1 MTARMARARAR
12 CAGAAVDA
20 EAAGAQIDGEAGF
33 DALALRLLARDAH
46 VGEHLAHGVAV
57 LAGFVQALEGD
68 GDQADHQGHQGDDDE
83 QLDEGEAGGAARGR
97 PSPRNTLFFIAARAL
112 PTSARAIFDQYFNA
126 PAVTY
131 CLLRT
136 STFSPSPPGALSAPS
151 DRISRPPLGPGLA

>member
-1 MTARMARARAR
+1 VP
-12 CAGAAVDA
+12 GAAVDA

-83 QLDEGEAGGAARGR
+83 QLDEGEAGGAAGPAK
-97 PSPRNTLFFIAARAL
+97 PSKYSVFH
-112 PTSARAIFDQYFNA
+112 S
-126 PAVTY
+126 
-131 CLLRT
+131 C
-136 STFSPSPPGALSAPS
+136 
-151 DRISRPPLGPGLA
+151 SRFTDKRQSHI